1 MMNINKML
9 SMCAAVLGTLVAAPA
24 FAGVATITLPPG
36 AIDGIGPQQYD
47 QGTVYAPKLLAQQQ
61 AAGLL
66 PGNTSTFDFATGSGT
81 FAVLVYS
88 HNGPANDAP
97 FQNSMESQTSGAFHD
112 TWGMNNA
119 GTIGALR
126 ELLTIDNVNY
136 QPLFVFDHNENQ
148 RDPNLDVSGRVAVY
162 RNGVQ
167 IASWALD
174 TNANGSYDE
183 GAKVTSCGSV
193 SIGQNPDG
201 GAACPI
207 FVDTP
212 SDNTY
217 DWTTNGSGKPDY
229 FAIFKQFDLYSNLFL
244 DTDSLV
250 IEMSL
255 DNMTSGFDE
264 LGIAGYLLDE
274 PDEEVPE
281 PGSLALAGIGLA
293 ALAMRRRRKA

>member
-1 MMNINKML
+1 MNKNKL
-9 SMCAAVLGTLVAAPA
+9 LTSCAAVLASLVAAPA

-36 AIDGIGPQQYD
+36 AVDGIGPQQYD
-47 QGTVYAPKLLAQQQ
+47 QGTVYAAKLLDQQQ
-61 AAGLL
+61 AAGLM

-97 FQNSMESQTSGAFHD
+97 FQNSMESIADGAFHD
-112 TWGMNNA
+112 TWGMNNSD
-119 GTIGALR
+119 TIGALR
-126 ELLTIDNVNY
+126 ELLTIDNVMY

-148 RDPNLDVSGRVAVY
+148 RAPNLNVSGRVAVY
-162 RNGVQ
+162 RNGVE

-174 TNANGSYDE
+174 TNPNGSYDE
-183 GAKVTSCGSV
+183 AAKVTSCGDV

-201 GAACPI
+201 GASCSI

-217 DWTTNGSGKPDY
+217 DWNTNGSGKPDY

-244 DTDSLV
+244 DSDSLV

-255 DNMTSGFDE
+255 DGMETGFEE
-264 LGIAGYLLDE
+264 LGIAGYLIDD
-274 PDEEVPE
+274 DEEVPE

-293 ALAMRRRRKA
+293 ALAMRRRKARK